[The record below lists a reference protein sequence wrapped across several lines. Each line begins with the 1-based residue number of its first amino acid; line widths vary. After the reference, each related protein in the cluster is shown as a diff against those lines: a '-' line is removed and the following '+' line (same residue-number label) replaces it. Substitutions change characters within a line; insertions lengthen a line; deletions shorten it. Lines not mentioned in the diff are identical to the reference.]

1 MVSRT
6 RSLLIP
12 NESIGEKGRKSKVL
26 VAGLQVRKI
35 FRAGTLSRLQKASA
49 FLDSPSCGS
58 PKASIIPIEELTR
71 WPWRCCADMHHYRR
85 FHSRPGR
92 AHTSGARSDDDKHT
106 SHQQKKVGPTKGDRI
121 LCISAILHAT
131 TTTTW
136 RRDIGACL
144 HAYSSFSCCN
154 VSPLPHAFHSLCWL
168 LRAALACH

>member
-1 MVSRT
+1 MN
-6 RSLLIP
+6 RS
-12 NESIGEKGRKSKVL
+12 GRKV
-26 VAGLQVRKI
+26 GN
-35 FRAGTLSRLQKASA
+35 QKCSWRDCKYAKYSEPG
-49 FLDSPSCGS
+49 PSLGCKKRQHSLTPRRGS
-58 PKASIIPIEELTR
+58 PKAFIIPIEELTR